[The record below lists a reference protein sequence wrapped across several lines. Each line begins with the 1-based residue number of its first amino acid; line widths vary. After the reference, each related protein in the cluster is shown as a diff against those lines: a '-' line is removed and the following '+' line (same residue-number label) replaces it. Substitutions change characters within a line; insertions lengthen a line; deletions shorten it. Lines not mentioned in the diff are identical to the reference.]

1 MTRLTHMP
9 TASLS
14 RDPYPHNTT
23 AHQSRLSDMF
33 SRLQPTPSSRMH
45 DYTINALRDSHLYP
59 LNTPSHPSHSVVA
72 HSRWI
77 SSAAGQRRYDPLGVQ
92 ESWDASNNQ
101 KSLACTSNEDIS
113 EPPMYY
119 FPDED
124 DALEGENNIGQL
136 GIEYDE
142 AAVAETMAER
152 RKRMGSEGIRTA
164 VTITSVSSR
173 QSSEH
178 SSPRIKLLKAQPQ
191 KLHADP
197 KTCHL
202 EGSSTYLSPRALAS
216 QTASRQPTPN
226 ADLPGP
232 AESSGY
238 NKQKENTSPAVM
250 NKVWTSCF
258 DTVPTIDY
266 PTEGPE
272 PTIVLAMGKSAESDQ
287 YIEVDHCMDSAA
299 AMNERNA
306 TASGKTKSTAT
317 LEIEPVGRSSKQAS
331 AAIVE
336 LIIQKKSK
344 EPNGAF
350 AKPAPATTQAR
361 PPRDP
366 HQMVVTEVPRATPPC
381 DDASVRRSR
390 RTRLPPLDYW
400 KNERALYELSKTTPD
415 AGRVI
420 KGVIRPSEESFE
432 EVEMPPR
439 KKQSTAST
447 QTDSQSKSAPS
458 KIKDTEDSTDSC
470 RTDDEQ
476 KSIAQSGFNEEPRT
490 EGQVVDPTTGTVIFR
505 GLAENKDTMSR
516 FKVMPKSGYKHHMGL
531 ACGELSSGVMKIE
544 PDREKPKRL
553 AHAGTIFY
561 VTKGRVAVTVNNSTF
576 SVTTGGQ
583 FMVTRGNQYSIKNF
597 GREDSIIFYARV
609 KAHDAESVPA
619 PGERKDGKKTK
630 RNAECC
636 VKESKLGNT
645 KQLPPPSPGPSPE
658 ISSQSSPEPVAVTS
672 LSIKKIAHLQK

>member
-1 MTRLTHMP
+1 
-9 TASLS
+9 
-14 RDPYPHNTT
+14 
-23 AHQSRLSDMF
+23 
-33 SRLQPTPSSRMH
+33 
-45 DYTINALRDSHLYP
+45 
-59 LNTPSHPSHSVVA
+59 
-72 HSRWI
+72 
-77 SSAAGQRRYDPLGVQ
+77 
-92 ESWDASNNQ
+92 
-101 KSLACTSNEDIS
+101 
-113 EPPMYY
+113 
-119 FPDED
+119 
-124 DALEGENNIGQL
+124 
-136 GIEYDE
+136 
-142 AAVAETMAER
+142 
-152 RKRMGSEGIRTA
+152 
-164 VTITSVSSR
+164 
-173 QSSEH
+173 
-178 SSPRIKLLKAQPQ
+178 
-191 KLHADP
+191 
-197 KTCHL
+197 
-202 EGSSTYLSPRALAS
+202 
-216 QTASRQPTPN
+216 
-226 ADLPGP
+226 
-232 AESSGY
+232 
-238 NKQKENTSPAVM
+238 M

-361 PPRDP
+361 PPRVP

-505 GLAENKDTMSR
+505 G
-516 FKVMPKSGYKHHMGL
+516 
-531 ACGELSSGVMKIE
+531 
-544 PDREKPKRL
+544 
-553 AHAGTIFY
+553 
-561 VTKGRVAVTVNNSTF
+561 RVAVTVNNSTF